1 MRLFNLLKKFSLIS
15 IAMLMI
21 ACGSDDESSQTQLS
35 DQSSEKQ
42 ISVLATTPMLG
53 EYVKQVAGDN
63 IDVQVLM
70 PYGSDP
76 HHFEPSPQD
85 VAKIESADLVFYVGL
100 KYETRPLLKL
110 LENTTNTNQTLIEI
124 GEKINPIEF
133 KEDDHDE
140 HEGHGHDEDKEEHGE
155 HGDKDEHEGHG
166 HDEEK
171 EEHGE
176 HDEKDKD
183 EHEGHGH
190 DEDKEEHGEHGDK
203 DEHEGHGHDE
213 DKEEHGEHGD
223 KDEHEGHEGHDHGVY
238 DPHFWFDP
246 TRVSLAVDAIKIA
259 LVNIDP
265 ENKDSYET
273 SANNYTAKLTELD
286 VQTKDLISTIPA
298 DQRKFITTH
307 EALGYLEARYDV
319 EVLAAIIPSITTEVT
334 ATPKQL
340 VNVIEEIK
348 EHEIKVLFMESESP
362 TKAAEVIAQE
372 TGVTLVSGLWVETLQ
387 ENQTYIDFMESN
399 VNIIVENLKV

>member
-140 HEGHGHDEDKEEHGE
+140 HEGHGHDEE
-155 HGDKDEHEGHG
+155 
-166 HDEEK
+166 
-171 EEHGE
+171 
-176 HDEKDKD
+176 
-183 EHEGHGH
+183 
-190 DEDKEEHGEHGDK
+190 
-203 DEHEGHGHDE
+203 
-213 DKEEHGEHGD
+213 KEEHGEHGD

-319 EVLAAIIPSITTEVT
+319 EVLAAIIPSITTEDT

>member
-1 MRLFNLLKKFSLIS
+1 MRLLNLLKKFSLIS
-15 IAMLMI
+15 IAMFMI
-21 ACGSDDESSQTQLS
+21 ACGNDDESS
-35 DQSSEKQ
+35 EKQ
-42 ISVLATTPMLG
+42 LSVLATTPMLG

-70 PYGSDP
+70 PYAADP

-100 KYETRPLLKL
+100 KYETAPLLKL
-110 LENTTNTNQTLIEI
+110 LENSSNSNQALIEI

-133 KEDDHDE
+133 KE
-140 HEGHGHDEDKEEHGE
+140 EGH
-155 HGDKDEHEGHG
+155 DEHEGHG

-171 EEHGE
+171 
-176 HDEKDKD
+176 D

-190 DEDKEEHGEHGDK
+190 DE
-203 DEHEGHGHDE
+203 
-213 DKEEHGEHGD
+213 D

-246 TRVSLAVDAIKIA
+246 TRVALAVDAIKIE
-259 LVNIDP
+259 LSNIDP
-265 ENKDSYET
+265 ENKDSYEAA
-273 SANNYTAKLTELD
+273 ANSYKQKLTDLD
-286 VQTKDLISTIPA
+286 TETKNLMATIPS
-298 DQRKFITTH
+298 DKRKFITTH

-319 EVLAAIIPSITTEVT
+319 EVIAAIIPSITTEDT

-340 VNVIEEIK
+340 VHVIEEIK

-362 TKAAEVIAQE
+362 TKAAEIIAQE
-372 TGVTLVSGLWVETLQ
+372 TGVNLVSGLWVETLQ
-387 ENQTYIDFMESN
+387 EGQSYIDFMQSN
-399 VNIIVENLKV
+399 VNIIAENLKV

>member
-1 MRLFNLLKKFSLIS
+1 MRLLNLLKKFSLIS
-15 IAMLMI
+15 IAMFMI
-21 ACGSDDESSQTQLS
+21 ACGNDDESS
-35 DQSSEKQ
+35 EKQ
-42 ISVLATTPMLG
+42 LSVLATTPILG

-70 PYGSDP
+70 PYAADP

-100 KYETRPLLKL
+100 KYETAPLLKL
-110 LENTTNTNQTLIEI
+110 LENSSNSNQALIEI

-133 KEDDHDE
+133 KE
-140 HEGHGHDEDKEEHGE
+140 EGH
-155 HGDKDEHEGHG
+155 
-166 HDEEK
+166 
-171 EEHGE
+171 
-176 HDEKDKD
+176 D

-213 DKEEHGEHGD
+213 DKDKDEHEGHGHDED

-246 TRVSLAVDAIKIA
+246 TRVALAVDAIKIE
-259 LVNIDP
+259 LSNIDP

-273 SANNYTAKLTELD
+273 AAKDYKEKLTNLD
-286 VQTKDLISTIPA
+286 TETKNLMATIPS
-298 DQRKFITTH
+298 DKRKFITTH

-319 EVLAAIIPSITTEVT
+319 EVIAAIIPSITTEDT

-340 VNVIEEIK
+340 VHVIEEIK

-362 TKAAEVIAQE
+362 TKAAEIIAQE
-372 TGVTLVSGLWVETLQ
+372 TGVNLVSGLWVETLQ
-387 ENQTYIDFMESN
+387 EGQSYIDFMQSN
-399 VNIIVENLKV
+399 VNIIAENLKV

>member
-100 KYETRPLLKL
+100 KYETRPLLEL

-140 HEGHGHDEDKEEHGE
+140 HEGHGHDEEKE
-155 HGDKDEHEGHG
+155 EHEGHG
-166 HDEEK
+166 HDE
-171 EEHGE
+171 
-176 HDEKDKD
+176 DKD

-286 VQTKDLISTIPA
+286 VQTKELIATIPA

-319 EVLAAIIPSITTEVT
+319 EVLAAIIPSITTEDT

-348 EHEIKVLFMESESP
+348 EHEIKVLFMEAESP

>member
-1 MRLFNLLKKFSLIS
+1 MRLLNLLKKFSLIS
-15 IAMLMI
+15 IAMFMI
-21 ACGSDDESSQTQLS
+21 ACGNDDESSTTQVS
-35 DQSSEKQ
+35 VDESSEKQ

-53 EYVKQVAGDN
+53 EYVKQVAGEN

-70 PYGSDP
+70 PYAADP

-100 KYETRPLLKL
+100 KYETAPLLKL
-110 LENTTNTNQTLIEI
+110 LENSSNSNQALIEI

-133 KEDDHDE
+133 KEEGHDE

-166 HDEEK
+166 H
-171 EEHGE
+171 
-176 HDEKDKD
+176 
-183 EHEGHGH
+183 
-190 DEDKEEHGEHGDK
+190 
-203 DEHEGHGHDE
+203 
-213 DKEEHGEHGD
+213 
-223 KDEHEGHEGHDHGVY
+223 EGHDHGVY

-246 TRVSLAVDAIKIA
+246 TRVALAVDAIKIE
-259 LVNIDP
+259 LSNIDP

-273 SANNYTAKLTELD
+273 AAKDYKEKLTNLD
-286 VQTKDLISTIPA
+286 TETKNLMATIPS
-298 DQRKFITTH
+298 DKRKFITTH

-319 EVLAAIIPSITTEVT
+319 EVIATIIPSITTEDT

-340 VNVIEEIK
+340 VHVIEEIK

-362 TKAAEVIAQE
+362 TKSAEIIAQE
-372 TGVTLVSGLWVETLQ
+372 TGVNLVSGLWVETLQ
-387 ENQTYIDFMESN
+387 EGQSYIDFMQSN
-399 VNIIVENLKV
+399 VNIIAENLKV

>member
-42 ISVLATTPMLG
+42 ISVLATTAMLG

-140 HEGHGHDEDKEEHGE
+140 HEGHGHDEDKDEHGE
-155 HGDKDEHEGHG
+155 HGG
-166 HDEEK
+166 
-171 EEHGE
+171 
-176 HDEKDKD
+176 
-183 EHEGHGH
+183 
-190 DEDKEEHGEHGDK
+190 
-203 DEHEGHGHDE
+203 
-213 DKEEHGEHGD
+213 

-319 EVLAAIIPSITTEVT
+319 EVLTAIIQSITTEDT

-348 EHEIKVLFMESESP
+348 EHEIKVLFMEAESP

-387 ENQTYIDFMESN
+387 ENQTYIDFMENN
-399 VNIIVENLKV
+399 VNIIVENLKI